1 MKLFTFG
8 FFLLLFVVLC
18 SCNKSVIVGS
28 GPIGR
33 VTRNVSAFNGVMT
46 HADIKAVV
54 RYGTTQQV
62 VLEGYENI
70 LNITT
75 ANIENGTLVLAYN
88 HQYNTIRN
96 SNVVAY
102 IEVPTLQLLNI
113 HGSSEIDASGFL
125 NGQQITTRIN
135 GSGTIYLANSAY
147 QQGTFNING
156 SGNIKARTTP
166 IQQAN
171 VNINGSGNVEV
182 HALQSLEVNMHGS
195 GHVRYLGSPQ
205 LNINSHGSGSVR
217 RL

>member
-1 MKLFTFG
+1 MKLLTLSY
-8 FFLLLFVVLC
+8 FLLAFVALC
-18 SCNKSVIVGS
+18 SCNKSLIVGS
-28 GPIGR
+28 GPVGR
-33 VTRNVSAFNGVMT
+33 VTRSVSTFNGVVT
-46 HADIKAVV
+46 HGDIKAVV

-75 ANIENGTLVLAYN
+75 TTVENGHLVLSYN
-88 HQYNTIRN
+88 HQYNTVRN

-102 IEVPTLQLLNI
+102 IEIPALQFLNI

-125 NGQQITTRIN
+125 TQQQLTTRIN

-147 QQGTFNING
+147 QQATFYING

-166 IQQAN
+166 IQNAN
-171 VNINGSGNVEV
+171 VHINGSGNVEV
-182 HALQSLEVNMHGS
+182 HAIQSLEVNMHGS
-195 GHVRYLGSPQ
+195 GNVRYLGNPQ
-205 LNINSHGSGSVR
+205 LNVSSHGSGTVR